1 MLSCHCVCRVF
12 LFPDPLLLQAVPV
25 LDFCS
30 APFDLLLV
38 SCLHEAEALR
48 VRAGKLTAWGEM
60 RALEETRL
68 FPAGRAW
75 WLWLTPCK
83 QGERGSGVVAVLGD
97 STGGLF
103 TLGLGLF
110 LSPDSQY
117 RKIS

>member
-1 MLSCHCVCRVF
+1 MSAGF
-12 LFPDPLLLQAVPV
+12 LFPDPLLLQTVPV

-30 APFDLLLV
+30 VPFDLLLV
-38 SCLHEAEALR
+38 SCLHEAETLR
-48 VRAGKLTAWGEM
+48 VRAGKLTAWGEI
-60 RALEETRL
+60 RALEETLL

-75 WLWLTPCK
+75 WLWLTTHK
-83 QGERGSGVVAVLGD
+83 QVERGSGVVVMLGD

-103 TLGLGLF
+103 TLCLGLF